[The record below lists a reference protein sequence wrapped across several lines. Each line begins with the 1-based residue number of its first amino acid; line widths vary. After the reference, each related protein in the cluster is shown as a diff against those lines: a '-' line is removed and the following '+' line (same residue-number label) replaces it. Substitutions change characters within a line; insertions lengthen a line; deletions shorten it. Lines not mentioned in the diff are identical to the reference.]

1 MVFVVKQ
8 GDCFLSKIKLK
19 GNMIRRINVHFY
31 NKMTNEYLIYSRIL
45 KYLCNSFVEKQ
56 KKIICERKNGVA
68 IKSSSYLMSTCQSYE

>member
-31 NKMTNEYLIYSRIL
+31 NKMTNEYLIYSLIL

-56 KKIICERKNGVA
+56 KKNYLREKKWGGYQIFI
-68 IKSSSYLMSTCQSYE
+68 SSDEYLPEL